1 MTEKTHC
8 ENGSESGFR
17 VSGVFSDNMV
27 IQRGEPL
34 RVWGFA
40 EGNCEGMRVCG
51 EFKGTAAETFVRDGR
66 WKLVFDKLFE
76 ADSTGAE
83 LRVYADVKEIV
94 LENILVGDVFIV
106 AGQSNAA
113 YTTGEYW
120 SFHPED
126 DYLCSA
132 KNVTPATPI
141 RLCYTSQNMM
151 NGVTRRGTLDV
162 AEDIDPGCGG
172 WTQNTVKAAAR
183 FSAVGYIFATEYF
196 ERTGGNVPVGMVEFD
211 ANGRPLGCFLPN
223 DVARKYNVPV
233 PDNPQY
239 PHEEGVLR
247 CGGLNGEWCCFM
259 YNEYM
264 YPFRELAVK
273 ALLWYQ
279 GESDL
284 PDAQADIYDAA
295 FKDLVARMRST
306 HNLVNRDFPVIFIE
320 FPPIYTQPEGY
331 DGEQPWGFLPIG
343 KIRAIMG
350 GMILEGNGI
359 YQAQSSDLWN
369 DRSFWNNLHP
379 HCKYPQ
385 AKRAAEIMCAI
396 EGVPGYAFDDVSG
409 PMPLSVQKTPD
420 GRGAVI
426 KYKYAGKGLR
436 TSDGAA
442 EVRGFRAVD
451 AENHLTGG
459 KLSAEIT
466 SDDTVT
472 VRAAEELA
480 GISYNAGDSDTFGEE
495 LNLINGASMPA
506 GAFWVRL

>member
-1 MTEKTHC
+1 MREKYFC
-8 ENGSESGFR
+8 EKDFR
-17 VSGVFSDNMV
+17 ISGVFSDNMV

-40 EGNCEGMRVCG
+40 EGSCEGMKLRG
-51 EFKGTAAETFVRDGR
+51 EFKGCEAETAVNDGR
-66 WKLVFDKLFE
+66 WTLVFDKLFE
-76 ADSTGAE
+76 ADAAGAE
-83 LRVYADVKEIV
+83 LRVFGDVKEIV

-120 SFHPED
+120 FFHPED
-126 DYLCSA
+126 DHLCSA
-132 KNVTPATPI
+132 KNVTPETPI
-141 RLCYTSQNMM
+141 RLCYTSQNMV
-151 NGVTRRGTLDV
+151 NGVSRRGTSEV
-162 AEDIDPGCGG
+162 AEDIGPGCGG
-172 WTQNTVKAAAR
+172 WTQNTAQAAAR
-183 FSAVGYIFATEYF
+183 FSALGYIFATEYY
-196 ERTGGNVPVGMVEFD
+196 ERLGVPVGMVEFD
-211 ANGRPLGCFLPN
+211 GNGRPLGCFLP
-223 DVARKYNVPV
+223 DDIARKYKVPAA
-233 PDNPQY
+233 DNPQY
-239 PHEEGVLR
+239 PHEEGVMR
-247 CGGLNGEWCCFM
+247 CGGLNGEWCGFM
-259 YNEYM
+259 YNEYI

-284 PDAQADIYDAA
+284 PDAQADVYDAA
-295 FKDLVARMRST
+295 FKDLVGRMRST

-320 FPPIYTQPEGY
+320 FPPIYTQPADY
-331 DGEQPWGFLPIG
+331 TGEQPWGFLPIG

-350 GMILEGNGI
+350 GMTLEGKGL

-396 EGVPGYAFDDVSG
+396 EGFPGYSLDDFSG

-426 KYKYAGKGLR
+426 KYKYAGNGLR
-436 TSDGAA
+436 TSDGSA

-451 AENHLTGG
+451 AANHLTGG
-459 KLSAEIT
+459 KLSAVIT
-466 SDDTVT
+466 AGDTVT
-472 VRAAEELA
+472 VYDVNELA

-495 LNLINGASMPA
+495 LNLMNGASMPA